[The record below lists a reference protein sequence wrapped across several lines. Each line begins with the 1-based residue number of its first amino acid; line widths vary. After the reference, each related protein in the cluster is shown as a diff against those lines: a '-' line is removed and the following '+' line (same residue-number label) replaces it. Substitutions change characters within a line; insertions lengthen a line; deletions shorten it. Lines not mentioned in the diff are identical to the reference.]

1 MNSIN
6 TVQELIKQ
14 LSETSKDNY
23 NLVLQIL
30 NIERQSFSKYENWSK
45 VNYLRNGIFKNEHF
59 EIILLCWEK
68 GQETTVHYHGGE
80 ECWMYLI
87 EGELEEIFYTKV
99 TNNTLTQTK
108 SQKLFIS
115 KSSYI
120 NDSLGLHK
128 LKNSFEGRSLSLHIY
143 AKPILEYRFYDET
156 DKMFKKKTLAY
167 DTFEGKPC
175 NSEALI
181 GNIY

>member
-1 MNSIN
+1 LNSIN
-6 TVQELIKQ
+6 TVQELIQQ
-14 LSETSKDNY
+14 LSDTPKDNY
-23 NLVLQIL
+23 NLVLQNL
-30 NIERQSFSKYENWSK
+30 NIERHAFSKYEKWSN
-45 VNYLRNGIFKNEHF
+45 VNYLRNGIYKDERF

-80 ECWMYLI
+80 DCWMYLI
-87 EGELEEIFYTKV
+87 EGELEELFYTKDA
-99 TNNTLTQTK
+99 NNTLTQTK
-108 SQKLFIS
+108 SQKLFVS
-115 KSSYI
+115 NSSYI
-120 NDSLGLHK
+120 NDLLGLHK

-143 AKPILEYRFYDET
+143 AKPLLECSFYDET
-156 DKMFKKKTLAY
+156 DTMFKKKTLAY